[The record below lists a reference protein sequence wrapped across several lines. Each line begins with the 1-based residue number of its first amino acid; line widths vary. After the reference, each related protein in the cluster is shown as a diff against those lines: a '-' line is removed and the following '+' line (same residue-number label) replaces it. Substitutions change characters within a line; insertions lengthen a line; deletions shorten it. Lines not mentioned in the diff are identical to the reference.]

1 MVRCSRTN
9 RQEGKDNKNKEE
21 PPIWRLPL
29 EPYRDL
35 HPGSPGRL
43 QPPDRALAG
52 AALRGGVPARWLILL
67 LLLCPHS
74 GDRSSRVDTR
84 RPWPSVLVMSPVVRA
99 ASAWTSRCRSLLRGR
114 DLREPRAVPSQCR
127 SESASVEAAD
137 EAGDWGGG
145 GRSSVTSRVKIK
157 SGMARLLEGSLR

>member
-1 MVRCSRTN
+1 MVRCSKTN

-21 PPIWRLPL
+21 PPIWWLPL
-29 EPYRDL
+29 EPFRVL

-52 AALRGGVPARWLILL
+52 AAFRSGVPARWPILL

-74 GDRSSRVDTR
+74 GDRCSRVDTR
-84 RPWPSVLVMSPVVRA
+84 RPWPSVLVTSPVVRA
-99 ASAWTSRCRSLLRGR
+99 ASEWTSGRRSLPRGGDR
-114 DLREPRAVPSQCR
+114 GGPRAVPSQCR

>member
-1 MVRCSRTN
+1 MVRCSKTN

-52 AALRGGVPARWLILL
+52 AALRSGVPARWLILL

-84 RPWPSVLVMSPVVRA
+84 RPWPPVLVMSPFVRA
-99 ASAWTSRCRSLLRGR
+99 ASEWTSGVQKLTARWGSWGATGSAEPVPLRVGFR
-114 DLREPRAVPSQCR
+114 
-127 SESASVEAAD
+127 
-137 EAGDWGGG
+137 GG
-145 GRSSVTSRVKIK
+145 GRR
-157 SGMARLLEGSLR
+157 GGRLGRRGPEFGDFPGEDQERYGSLA